1 MKIKSFIQYF
11 LTFVSIFFI
20 AYQLYKN
27 IEILETIKYIPT
39 YFFLIIFF
47 YVSRIISRAYTNH
60 YLYKNVNIELPFFD
74 ALTITLIN
82 GLGNYLG
89 PLKAGSGMKLAYLNK
104 KFNLKI
110 IDYMSINTQYSSIYF
125 VASASIAT
133 VIMILKSNENQYN
146 QSIYAALLVFLIS
159 IFILSISLIRKIN
172 LNKLENS
179 KIYFIEKL
187 IKIIKFESIKN
198 NRLNIFLFTSLHAL
212 FGFFAIYFCLRI
224 MSVDNTFLDAIFI
237 GSMSQL
243 STVVNITPGNIG
255 IVEGILFAFKSV
267 YQLNLEEIL
276 LFSVISRIFVLIA
289 MLLLNI
295 FLSIKERMS

>member
-1 MKIKSFIQYF
+1 M
-11 LTFVSIFFI
+11 
-20 AYQLYKN
+20 YK
-27 IEILETIKYIPT
+27 
-39 YFFLIIFF
+39 
-47 YVSRIISRAYTNH
+47 RQ
-60 YLYKNVNIELPFFD
+60 ELPFFD

-243 STVVNITPGNIG
+243 STVVNIC
-255 IVEGILFAFKSV
+255 
-267 YQLNLEEIL
+267 L
-276 LFSVISRIFVLIA
+276 LYTSPSPRD
-289 MLLLNI
+289 
-295 FLSIKERMS
+295 

>member
-1 MKIKSFIQYF
+1 MKIKTLITYF
-11 LTFVSIFFI
+11 MTFVSIFFI
-20 AYQLYKN
+20 AFQIYKN

-39 YFFLIIFF
+39 YFILIIFF
-47 YVSRIISRAYTNH
+47 YVLRLISRAYTNH
-60 YLYKNVNIELPFFD
+60 YLYKNVNIDLPFFD
-74 ALTITLIN
+74 SLTITLIN

-89 PLKAGSGMKLAYLNK
+89 PLKAGSGMKVAYLNK

-125 VASASIAT
+125 IASASIAT
-133 VIMILKSNENQYN
+133 VIIILKSNENQ
-146 QSIYAALLVFLIS
+146 SMYAVLLVFLIL

-172 LNKLENS
+172 LNTLENS

-198 NRLNIFLFTSLHAL
+198 NKLNIFLFTSLHAL
-212 FGFFAIYFCLRI
+212 FGFFAIYFCLSI

-237 GSMSQL
+237 GSMTQL
-243 STVVNITPGNIG
+243 STVISVTPGNIG
-255 IVEGILFAFKSV
+255 IVEGILFVFRSV
-267 YQLNLEEIL
+267 YTLNLEQIL

-295 FLSIKERMS
+295 FLSIKERLS

>member
-1 MKIKSFIQYF
+1 MKIKTLITYF
-11 LTFVSIFFI
+11 MTFVSIFFI
-20 AYQLYKN
+20 AFQIYKN

-39 YFFLIIFF
+39 YFILIIFF
-47 YVSRIISRAYTNH
+47 YVLRLISRAYTNH
-60 YLYKNVNIELPFFD
+60 YLYKNVNIDLPFFD
-74 ALTITLIN
+74 SLTITLIN

-89 PLKAGSGMKLAYLNK
+89 PLKAGSGMKVAYLNK

-125 VASASIAT
+125 IASASIAT
-133 VIMILKSNENQYN
+133 VIIILKSNENQ
-146 QSIYAALLVFLIS
+146 SMYAVLLVFLIS

-172 LNKLENS
+172 LNTLENS

-198 NRLNIFLFTSLHAL
+198 NKLNIFLFTSLHAL
-212 FGFFAIYFCLRI
+212 FGFFAIYFCLSI

-237 GSMSQL
+237 GSMTQL
-243 STVVNITPGNIG
+243 STVISVTPGNIG
-255 IVEGILFAFKSV
+255 IVEGILFVFRSV
-267 YQLNLEEIL
+267 YTLNLEQIL

-295 FLSIKERMS
+295 FLSIKERLS